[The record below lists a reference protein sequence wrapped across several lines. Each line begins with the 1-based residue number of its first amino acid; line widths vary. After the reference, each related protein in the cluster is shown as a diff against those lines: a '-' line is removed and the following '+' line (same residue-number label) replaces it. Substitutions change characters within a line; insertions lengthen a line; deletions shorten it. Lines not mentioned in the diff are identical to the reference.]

1 MRPVRRIPTEVH
13 SLALDA
19 FGAPV
24 LRLRTPQAWHIDPG
38 QAVLADL
45 GDSCGLLSPLFPCE
59 IAPGLL
65 SLPIE
70 ADSTFRPGMPLSL
83 AAPIGTGFRPPPA
96 SRRWLLA
103 SSEPVPRRLLPL
115 LNQGIE
121 RGVEIVFAGAQPAH
135 SLPLSIEVVS
145 RLDQALAW
153 SDYLALDT
161 SRQALPSLLASLAG
175 MGIASIS
182 LAAEIL
188 VASDI
193 LCGWG
198 GCGTCAVY
206 DARGWFLACVEGPVR
221 PLSSLLERDS
231 RRGA

>member
-13 SLALDA
+13 SLGLDA
-19 FGAPV
+19 FGEPV
-24 LRLRTPQAWHIDPG
+24 LRLRTPPAWQIDPG

-59 IAPGLL
+59 VAPGLL

-103 SSEPVPRRLLPL
+103 SSEAVPRRLLPL
-115 LNQGIE
+115 LKQGIE
-121 RGVEIVFAGAQPAH
+121 RGVEIVFAGEPPAH
-135 SLPLSIEVVS
+135 GLPLSIEVVS
-145 RLDQALAW
+145 RLDQGLAW
-153 SDYLALDT
+153 SDYLALDS
-161 SRQALPSLLASLAG
+161 SRRALPDMLVSLAG
-175 MGIASIS
+175 AGVVAAA

-198 GCGTCAVY
+198 GCGACAVY

-221 PLSSLLERDS
+221 PLSSLLERDG